1 MAGVPLPVIQR
12 ANEILSD
19 LDSGEISVRSDEISE
34 STPTFDSHQ
43 MSLFDKQERVLRD
56 KLKGLKLDQ
65 MTPLEAMVLLD
76 EMAKSIG
83 EDN

>member
-1 MAGVPLPVIQR
+1 VIQR

-19 LDSGEISVRSDEISE
+19 LDSGEISVRSDEIKE
-34 STPTFDSHQ
+34 PIPTFDTHQ

-56 KLKGLKLDQ
+56 KLKGLKVDQ

-76 EMAKSIG
+76 EMTKSIDD
-83 EDN
+83 DN